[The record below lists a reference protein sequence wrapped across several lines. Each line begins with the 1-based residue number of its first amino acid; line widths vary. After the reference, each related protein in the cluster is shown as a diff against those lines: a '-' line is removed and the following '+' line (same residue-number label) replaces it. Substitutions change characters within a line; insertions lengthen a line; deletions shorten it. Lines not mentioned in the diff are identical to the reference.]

1 MQVNT
6 CRMVNIMFDET
17 QMKIINA
24 TMNLV
29 MEQGYSSTTT
39 KDIAHQAGINECT
52 IFRKFQGKKD
62 IVLSAMQLKEWN
74 PDLQESSFEPI
85 GELEKDLIS
94 FSVVYMS
101 KVTPRMVKVSIGLRT
116 PELYPDTAEGIL
128 KIPQTF
134 KKVLINYFKSMKNE
148 LVCTDYE
155 SMAMM
160 FLSVN
165 FGFVFLDASFGKRL
179 TQLEKSEYIKNSVR
193 IFLNGIV
200 KK

>member
-1 MQVNT
+1 
-6 CRMVNIMFDET
+6 
-17 QMKIINA
+17 
-24 TMNLV
+24 MN
-29 MEQGYSSTTT
+29 
-39 KDIAHQAGINECT
+39 
-52 IFRKFQGKKD
+52 
-62 IVLSAMQLKEWN
+62 
-74 PDLQESSFEPI
+74 
-85 GELEKDLIS
+85 
-94 FSVVYMS
+94 
-101 KVTPRMVKVSIGLRT
+101 
-116 PELYPDTAEGIL
+116 
-128 KIPQTF
+128 
-134 KKVLINYFKSMKNE
+134 NE

>member
-1 MQVNT
+1 
-6 CRMVNIMFDET
+6 MVNIMFDET

-29 MEQGYSSTTT
+29 MEKGYSSTTT

-94 FSVVYMS
+94 FSQVYMS

-179 TQLEKSEYIKNSVR
+179 TQLEKSQYIKNSVR

>member
-1 MQVNT
+1 
-6 CRMVNIMFDET
+6 MVNIMFDET

-29 MEQGYSSTTT
+29 MEKGYSSTTT
-39 KDIAHQAGINECT
+39 KDIAHQAGITECT

>member
-1 MQVNT
+1 
-6 CRMVNIMFDET
+6 MFDET

-29 MEQGYSSTTT
+29 MEKGYSSTTT

-155 SMAMM
+155 SMAMT

-165 FGFVFLDASFGKRL
+165 FGFVFLDASFGERL